1 MTTAELMELAL
12 LDVLALLDDEERSA
26 FDRAFSA
33 ATPEVQAQVRREQ
46 TRLARIDALLPDVE
60 APVTLR
66 ARVLAAVRAAMMAS
80 ASPGEAAALH
90 LARTARPVERRM
102 HGHRRRVTPW
112 WRAAALGATAAAV
125 VLGTLLVQLH
135 SDYQRLESDLK
146 RDALLSQLVETFG
159 SRYVTDAIF
168 DADTQRV
175 AFRPDAPG
183 SQGRAAVWYH
193 PDWDSAR
200 FFDLPAGRA
209 RRPGERGPGRRAVRL
224 PRRATPPRHPDPG
237 GGVRLAAGRAG
248 DRRRERIGPDRA
260 HVGVPGPSGV
270 ITPPSTSCRG

>member
-12 LDVLALLDDEERSA
+12 LDVLALLDEEERSA
-26 FDRAFSA
+26 FDRAFAA

-90 LARTARPVERRM
+90 LAQNARPVEHRL

-135 SDYQRLESDLK
+135 SEYQRLENDLK

-168 DADTQRV
+168 DADTRRV
-175 AFRPDAPG
+175 AFRPDTPG

-200 FFDLPAGRA
+200 FFVVDLPVSTPDTTYRLVVLDDQGNVVQDVAQFDF
-209 RRPGERGPGRRAVRL
+209 RGGLLHRDIPVQVAASGSRL
-224 PRRATPPRHPDPG
+224 GVLAT
-237 GGVRLAAGRAG
+237 AAGTGSA
-248 DRRRERIGPDRA
+248 RIMLTSEVR
-260 HVGVPGPSGV
+260 
-270 ITPPSTSCRG
+270 IPPA